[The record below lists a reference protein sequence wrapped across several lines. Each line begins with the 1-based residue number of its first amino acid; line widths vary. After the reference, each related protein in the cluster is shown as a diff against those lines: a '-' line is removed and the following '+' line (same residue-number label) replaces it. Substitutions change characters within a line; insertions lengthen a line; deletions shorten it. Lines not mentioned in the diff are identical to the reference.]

1 MNLKKK
7 FQAKWHALENLVN
20 KNAVKVPKEPL
31 LYRFTKTETEP
42 ITDTH

>member
-1 MNLKKK
+1 MVFNF
-7 FQAKWHALENLVN
+7 FQEKMHTYGNLVN
-20 KNAVKVPKEPL
+20 KNAVKVPKKPF